1 MIHEYE
7 KEYLGLGQPMAS
19 AMSETLS
26 GAISGAAAGAI
37 AGIPE
42 TIADG
47 VIGALSGALN
57 VGPPGAAEG
66 LRRLPGRVTV
76 SCNFPF
82 PGACFGYWRASLAR
96 RGRPNNH
103 KRRDT
108 MSNENTAMEIKL
120 FLAAVL
126 GTLTA
131 LWGWFGWLVLV
142 WAALMLADWLI
153 GSAVAAKDGKWSSA
167 KMRAGAWHKGGMI
180 VIVCVAL
187 TADWL
192 IGTLLHNL
200 PVVALPFE
208 YGVLLG
214 PLVIVWYVI
223 GELGSLAEH
232 AITMGAPYPAWLP
245 KILEAGKS
253 AVDKV
258 GNELTDGRDG
268 GGHE

>member
-1 MIHEYE
+1 MEQEHVIFRW
-7 KEYLGLGQPMAS
+7 KAIVS
-19 AMSETLS
+19 A
-26 GAISGAAAGAI
+26 
-37 AGIPE
+37 
-42 TIADG
+42 
-47 VIGALSGALN
+47 
-57 VGPPGAAEG
+57 
-66 LRRLPGRVTV
+66 
-76 SCNFPF
+76 C
-82 PGACFGYWRASLAR
+82 
-96 RGRPNNH
+96 
-103 KRRDT
+103 
-108 MSNENTAMEIKL
+108 
-120 FLAAVL
+120 L

-131 LWGWFGWLVLV
+131 LWGWFGWLVVV

-200 PVVALPFE
+200 PAVNLPFT

-214 PLVIVWYVI
+214 PLVIVWYVV

-232 AITMGAPYPAWLP
+232 AITMGAPCPAWLP
-245 KILEAGKS
+245 KILEAGKD

-258 GNELTDGRDG
+258 GGELTDFREGEPRHDR
-268 GGHE
+268 